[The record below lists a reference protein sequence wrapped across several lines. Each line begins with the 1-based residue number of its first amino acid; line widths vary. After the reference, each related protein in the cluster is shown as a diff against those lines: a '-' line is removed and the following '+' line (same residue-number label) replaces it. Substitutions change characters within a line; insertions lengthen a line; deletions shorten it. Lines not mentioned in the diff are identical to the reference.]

1 MNLVSL
7 LIATSVVKYSSN
19 TGLRVG
25 VALGAVIIIV
35 AAIVYSKRRAHSM
48 GDETPADAEISGA
61 TAPAVPAEL
70 SPKEAAEVND
80 VPLGHAPETGALN
93 GHASSPS
100 PQQADKE

>member
-1 MNLVSL
+1 MGQHFEAHLDVNFS
-7 LIATSVVKYSSN
+7 
-19 TGLRVG
+19 
-25 VALGAVIIIV
+25 
-35 AAIVYSKRRAHSM
+35 AIPKPRI
-48 GDETPADAEISGA
+48 GDENPADTEISGA

-80 VPLGHAPETGALN
+80 IPLGHAPEAGALN

>member
-1 MNLVSL
+1 MPGCEAKNAAPSTP
-7 LIATSVVKYSSN
+7 ATVDPDSRQAK
-19 TGLRVG
+19 TP
-25 VALGAVIIIV
+25 IIV
-35 AAIVYSKRRAHSM
+35 AAIVYSKRRAQSM
-48 GDETPADAEISGA
+48 GDEAPAETEISGA

-80 VPLGHAPETGALN
+80 VPLGHAPEAGALN